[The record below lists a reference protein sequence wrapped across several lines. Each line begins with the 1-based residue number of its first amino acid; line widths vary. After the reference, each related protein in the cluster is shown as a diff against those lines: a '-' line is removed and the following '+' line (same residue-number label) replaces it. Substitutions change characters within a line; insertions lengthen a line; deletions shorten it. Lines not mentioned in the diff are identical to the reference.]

1 MYIRLKKRIE
11 LNDQL
16 IFIIK
21 FIYIYN
27 SRLLNKTVTL
37 SFIKYEVRCLSEK
50 KNEIT
55 YEHNKRKMQLR

>member
-1 MYIRLKKRIE
+1 MCIRLKKRIE

-50 KNEIT
+50 KM
-55 YEHNKRKMQLR
+55 K